1 MRIWVLKNN
10 KKLSHLNKKG
20 EAKMVNINEKIISDR
35 EAIARCEVNVSKEI
49 IKLILENNI
58 KKGDVVQLS
67 KIAGIMGA
75 KRTHE
80 LIPLCHNIPLSEIN
94 IDIIILEDSSK
105 LSIEA
110 SVKAEWK
117 TGVEMEALTAVSI
130 TALSIYDM
138 CKSID
143 KHIEINS
150 LKLIKKSGGKSGDF
164 INQ

>member
-1 MRIWVLKNN
+1 MKNN
-10 KKLSHLNKKG
+10 KKLSHLNKHG
-20 EAKMVNINEKIISDR
+20 DAKMVNINDKVISHR

-67 KIAGIMGA
+67 KIAGIIGA

-130 TALSIYDM
+130 AALSVYDM
-138 CKSID
+138 CKSVD

-164 INQ
+164 INE

>member
-1 MRIWVLKNN
+1 MKSE
-10 KKLSHLNKKG
+10 KKLSHLNKQG
-20 EAKMVNINEKIISDR
+20 EAKMVNINKKIISHR
-35 EAIARCEVNVSKEI
+35 EAIAMCEVKVSEEI

-58 KKGDVVQLS
+58 NKGDVVQLS

-94 IDIIILEDSSK
+94 IDIEILNDSSK
-105 LSIEA
+105 LSIKA
-110 SVKAEWK
+110 TVKAEWK
-117 TGVEMEALTAVSI
+117 TGVEMEALTAVSVA
-130 TALSIYDM
+130 ALSVYDM
-138 CKSID
+138 CKSVD

-150 LKLIKKSGGKSGDF
+150 IRLIKKSGGKSGDF

>member
-1 MRIWVLKNN
+1 MRIQVLKNE
-10 KKLSHLNKKG
+10 KKLSHLNKQG
-20 EAKMVNINEKIISDR
+20 EAKMVNINKKIISNR
-35 EAIARCEVNVSKEI
+35 EAVAICEVKVSKEI

-94 IDIIILEDSSK
+94 IDIKILSNSAK

-110 SVKAEWK
+110 TVKAEWK
-117 TGVEMEALTAVSI
+117 TGVEMEALTAVS
-130 TALSIYDM
+130 TAALTIYDM
-138 CKSID
+138 CKSVD
-143 KHIEINS
+143 KNMIISNI
-150 LKLIKKSGGKSGDF
+150 KLLEKTGGKSHLK
-164 INQ
+164 

>member
-1 MRIWVLKNN
+1 MKSE
-10 KKLSHLNKKG
+10 KKLSHLNKQG
-20 EAKMVNINEKIISDR
+20 EAKMVNINKKIISHR
-35 EAIARCEVNVSKEI
+35 EAVAVCEVKVSEEI

-80 LIPLCHNIPLSEIN
+80 LITLCHNIPLSEI
-94 IDIIILEDSSK
+94 
-105 LSIEA
+105 
-110 SVKAEWK
+110 
-117 TGVEMEALTAVSI
+117 TGVEMEALTAVSVA
-130 TALSIYDM
+130 ALSVYDM
-138 CKSID
+138 CKSVD

-164 INQ
+164 INE